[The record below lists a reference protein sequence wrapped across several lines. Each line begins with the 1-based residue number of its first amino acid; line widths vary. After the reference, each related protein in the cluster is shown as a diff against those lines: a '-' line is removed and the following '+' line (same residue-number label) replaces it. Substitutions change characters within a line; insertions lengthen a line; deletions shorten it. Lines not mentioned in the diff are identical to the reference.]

1 MSKPR
6 PTLENSRLEII
17 LLATAVF
24 VLVSLLAILILVCV
38 SLKHSQSNS
47 PLADHTDTHQTHY
60 ETSYYGTAW
69 GGSWSERWDAG
80 PLRTYQYN
88 EDSCLLVRRRSAPI
102 EGGVRGEIANFKNL
116 VPLQIPDKEDGIYRT
131 VADTPITPAMAPD
144 VGSQVLE
151 GINPD
156 ELNRDASLSSASSTA
171 REQTLGTAT
180 RRLEKFVNRDESF
193 DLEAQDPQE
202 LES

>member
-80 PLRTYQYN
+80 PLRTYQDN
-88 EDSCLLVRRRSAPI
+88 ENSCLLVRRRSASI
-102 EGGVRGEIANFKNL
+102 EGDVRGKIANFKNL
-116 VPLQIPDKEDGIYRT
+116 IPLQIPHKEDGIYQT
-131 VADTPITPAMAPD
+131 AADTPITPAMAPD

-151 GINPD
+151 GISPD
-156 ELNRDASLSSASSTA
+156 EPNRDASLSSASSTA
-171 REQTLGTAT
+171 REQTFGTAT
-180 RRLEKFVNRDESF
+180 RRLEKTVNQDGSF
-193 DLEAQDPQE
+193 DLEAQD
-202 LES
+202 S